1 MGVVQMGV
9 VQTGVVQ
16 MGVVQMGVG
25 WDGIDCWYW
34 CRHRSKDCKKAHHLP
49 SQASTFWVGRVIP
62 MNNLHHG
69 HVCTDEFTQT
79 GATITYYNIQ
89 VLQRR

>member
-1 MGVVQMGV
+1 MILCKVLPYKIYHLEMDAYMGW
-9 VQTGVVQ
+9 
-16 MGVVQMGVG
+16 G

>member
-1 MGVVQMGV
+1 MM
-9 VQTGVVQ
+9 
-16 MGVVQMGVG
+16 MG

-89 VLQRR
+89 VLQRG